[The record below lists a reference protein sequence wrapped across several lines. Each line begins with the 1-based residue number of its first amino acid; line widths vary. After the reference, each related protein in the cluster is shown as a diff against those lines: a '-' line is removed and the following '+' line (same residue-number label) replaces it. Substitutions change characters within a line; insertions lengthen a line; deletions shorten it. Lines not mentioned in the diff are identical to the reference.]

1 MQDDRAS
8 EPLLETAG
16 EALERARAHARSA
29 AAEALASLHA
39 LLDAAA
45 LAASGQP
52 SEFHGLLGPL
62 AKLLEGQA
70 ERLGHDAGPEGAP
83 ILVAITEAL
92 DAEIARWED
101 RALQDPEAR
110 AVLRAF
116 LGLREVLWE
125 FGVRRDGQNAGGR
138 DDDAEP
144 SAAGPRA
151 RRRVPR
157 SRKPRVQRIPIEG

>member
-1 MQDDRAS
+1 MQDDRES
-8 EPLLETAG
+8 EPQPETAG

-62 AKLLEGQA
+62 AKLLEGLA
-70 ERLGHDAGPEGAP
+70 ERLGHQGEPVGAP
-83 ILVAITEAL
+83 ILEAVTEAL

-101 RALQDPEAR
+101 RAQEDPEAR

-125 FGVRRDGQNAGGR
+125 FGVRRGGQNGCGPG
-138 DDDAEP
+138 DEAEP

-151 RRRVPR
+151 RRSVRH
-157 SRKPRVQRIPIEG
+157 SRQPRVQRVPIEG

>member
-1 MQDDRAS
+1 MQDDRGS
-8 EPLLETAG
+8 EPRPETAG

-52 SEFHGLLGPL
+52 SEFHGLLGPM
-62 AKLLEGQA
+62 AKLLEGLS
-70 ERLGHDAGPEGAP
+70 ERLGDQGEPVSAP
-83 ILVAITEAL
+83 ILAAVTEAL
-92 DAEIARWED
+92 DAEIARWEA
-101 RALQDPEAR
+101 RAQEDPEAR

-125 FGVRRDGQNAGGR
+125 FGIRRGGQNEGEAGGE
-138 DDDAEP
+138 AEP

-151 RRRVPR
+151 RRPVRR
-157 SRKPRVQRIPIEG
+157 RRQPRVQRVPIEG

>member
-1 MQDDRAS
+1 MQDDRGS
-8 EPLLETAG
+8 EPKPETAG
-16 EALERARAHARSA
+16 EALERARTHARSA
-29 AAEALASLHA
+29 AAETLASLHA

-62 AKLLEGQA
+62 AKLLEGLA
-70 ERLGHDAGPEGAP
+70 ERLGHQGEPVGAP
-83 ILVAITEAL
+83 ILEAVTEAL

-101 RALQDPEAR
+101 RAREDPESR

-116 LGLREVLWE
+116 LGLRELLWE
-125 FGVRRDGQNAGGR
+125 FGVRRGGQNGGGPG
-138 DDDAEP
+138 DEAEP

-151 RRRVPR
+151 RRTVRNHR
-157 SRKPRVQRIPIEG
+157 QPRVQRVPIEG

>member
-1 MQDDRAS
+1 MQNDRGS
-8 EPLLETAG
+8 EPQPETAG
-16 EALERARAHARSA
+16 EALERARTHARSA

-62 AKLLEGQA
+62 AKLLEGLA
-70 ERLGHDAGPEGAP
+70 ERLGHQGEPVGAP
-83 ILVAITEAL
+83 ILEAVTEAL

-101 RALQDPEAR
+101 RAQEDPEAR

-125 FGVRRDGQNAGGR
+125 FGVRRGGQNGGGPG
-138 DDDAEP
+138 DEAEP

-151 RRRVPR
+151 RRSVRH
-157 SRKPRVQRIPIEG
+157 SRQPRVQRVPIEG

>member
-1 MQDDRAS
+1 MQDDKAS
-8 EPLLETAG
+8 GPQRETAG

-70 ERLGHDAGPEGAP
+70 ERLGHDAGPVGAP

-125 FGVRRDGQNAGGR
+125 FGVRRGGQNAGGR
-138 DDDAEP
+138 GDDAEP

-151 RRRVPR
+151 GRRVPR
-157 SRKPRVQRIPIEG
+157 SQPRVQRVPIEG

>member
-1 MQDDRAS
+1 MQDDRES
-8 EPLLETAG
+8 EPQPETAG

-62 AKLLEGQA
+62 AKLLEGLA
-70 ERLGHDAGPEGAP
+70 ERLGHQGEPIGAP
-83 ILVAITEAL
+83 ILEAVSEAL

-101 RALQDPEAR
+101 RAQEDPEAR

-125 FGVRRDGQNAGGR
+125 FGVRRGGQNGGGPG
-138 DDDAEP
+138 DEAEP

-151 RRRVPR
+151 RRSVRH
-157 SRKPRVQRIPIEG
+157 SRQPRVQRVPIEG

>member
-1 MQDDRAS
+1 MRDDRAS
-8 EPLLETAG
+8 EAQLETAA

-29 AAEALASLHA
+29 AGEALASLHA
-39 LLDAAA
+39 LLDAAS
-45 LAASGQP
+45 LAASGRP

-62 AKLLEGQA
+62 AKLLEGLA
-70 ERLGHDAGPEGAP
+70 ERLGHQGEPIGAP
-83 ILVAITEAL
+83 ILEAVSEAL

-101 RALQDPEAR
+101 RAQEDPEAR

-125 FGVRRDGQNAGGR
+125 FGVRRGGQNGGGPG
-138 DDDAEP
+138 DEAEP

-151 RRRVPR
+151 RRSVRH
-157 SRKPRVQRIPIEG
+157 SRQPRVQRVPIEG

>member
-8 EPLLETAG
+8 EPQLETAG

-62 AKLLEGQA
+62 AKLLEGLA
-70 ERLGHDAGPEGAP
+70 ERLGHEGEPVGAP
-83 ILVAITEAL
+83 ILVAVTEAL

-101 RALQDPEAR
+101 RAREDPEAR

-125 FGVRRDGQNAGGR
+125 FGVRRGGHNGGGR
-138 DDDAEP
+138 GDDAEP

-151 RRRVPR
+151 RRRVR
-157 SRKPRVQRIPIEG
+157 HSRRPRVQRVPIEG

>member
-1 MQDDRAS
+1 MQDDRTS
-8 EPLLETAG
+8 EPQLETAG

-62 AKLLEGQA
+62 AKLLEGLA
-70 ERLGHDAGPEGAP
+70 ERLGHEGEPVGAP

-125 FGVRRDGQNAGGR
+125 FGIRRDGQNGGGR
-138 DDDAEP
+138 GDDAEP

-151 RRRVPR
+151 RRRVR
-157 SRKPRVQRIPIEG
+157 HRRQPRVQRVPIEG

>member
-1 MQDDRAS
+1 MQDDRES
-8 EPLLETAG
+8 EPQPETAG

-62 AKLLEGQA
+62 AKLLEGLA
-70 ERLGHDAGPEGAP
+70 ERLGHQGEPVGAP
-83 ILVAITEAL
+83 ILEAVTEAL

-101 RALQDPEAR
+101 RAQEDPEAR

-125 FGVRRDGQNAGGR
+125 FGVRRGGQNGGGPG
-138 DDDAEP
+138 DEAEP

-151 RRRVPR
+151 RRSVRH
-157 SRKPRVQRIPIEG
+157 SRQPRVQRVPIEG

>member
-1 MQDDRAS
+1 MRDDRAS
-8 EPLLETAG
+8 EAQLETAA

-29 AAEALASLHA
+29 AGEALASLHA
-39 LLDAAA
+39 LLDAAS
-45 LAASGQP
+45 LAASGRP

-62 AKLLEGQA
+62 AKLLEGLA
-70 ERLGHDAGPEGAP
+70 ERLGHQGEPIGAP
-83 ILVAITEAL
+83 ILEAVTEAL

-101 RALQDPEAR
+101 RAQEDPEAR

-125 FGVRRDGQNAGGR
+125 FGVRRGGQNGGGPG
-138 DDDAEP
+138 DEAEP

-151 RRRVPR
+151 RRSVRH
-157 SRKPRVQRIPIEG
+157 SRQPRVQRVPIEG